1 MVGFYKAEVFCTFCL
16 HEKFWYFHCVLL
28 SVSIRV
34 NISPFHNDLMTIS
47 SIYFLIHIIQADSD
61 HIDHLDIH
69 DNSDTDHPSA
79 LVAKVVQNNNL
90 PKQIV

>member
-1 MVGFYKAEVFCTFCL
+1 M
-16 HEKFWYFHCVLL
+16 
-28 SVSIRV
+28 
-34 NISPFHNDLMTIS
+34 
-47 SIYFLIHIIQADSD
+47 HIIQADSD